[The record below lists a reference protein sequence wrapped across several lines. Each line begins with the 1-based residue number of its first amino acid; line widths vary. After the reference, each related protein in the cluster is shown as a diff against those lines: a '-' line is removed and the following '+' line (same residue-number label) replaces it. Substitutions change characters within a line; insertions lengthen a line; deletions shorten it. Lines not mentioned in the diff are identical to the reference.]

1 MARTPPA
8 NGRDLRDPFT
18 LQGLVVPAD
27 WGDDDQVTLVSIL
40 TDDEGEYL
48 VLGDRGGRELTKY
61 IHRRVRA
68 RGRLFRDDH
77 GENVLRVE
85 EFSVLRR

>member
-1 MARTPPA
+1 MT
-8 NGRDLRDPFT
+8 NPFCVE
-18 LQGLVVPAD
+18 GLIVPAD
-27 WGDDDQVTLVSIL
+27 WDEDDQITLVSLL

-48 VLGDRGGRELTKY
+48 VMGDRGGRELIKF

-85 EFSVLRR
+85 EFSVLNTGGPGEELP